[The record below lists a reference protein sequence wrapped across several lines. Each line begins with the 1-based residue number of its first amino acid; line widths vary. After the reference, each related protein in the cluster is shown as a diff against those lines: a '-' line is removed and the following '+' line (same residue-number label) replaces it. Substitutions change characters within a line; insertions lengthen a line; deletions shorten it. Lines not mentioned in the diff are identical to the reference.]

1 MPNFENEN
9 FTLVFGI
16 LALAFL
22 FINYE
27 SSIKII
33 DYLKI
38 HGEKHSP
45 NFFRINIFKI
55 TKKYK
60 HYKLKEDK
68 RTGKEYYAFFG
79 TFFLFVM
86 FAFLCVTSIFIL

>member
-9 FTLVFGI
+9 FTIVFAI
-16 LALAFL
+16 LAAAFL

-33 DYLKI
+33 DYLNV
-38 HGEKHSP
+38 HGEKCSP
-45 NFFRINIFKI
+45 KFFQINIFKI
-55 TKKYK
+55 AKRFKQ
-60 HYKLKEDK
+60 YKLQEDK

-79 TFFLFVM
+79 TFFMFVLFAV
-86 FAFLCVTSIFIL
+86 LSVISIFI